1 MVRKEEVQTLLK
13 AFTKN
18 EVLGIDGIPV
28 EMFQQINVVLEAV
41 TRLATTQS
49 DTIVN
54 LTAYDKPVVTSMW
67 GKVNVEEFGGETL
80 GRMLVIYPRTQR
92 FFEHF
97 GGLSSADTVMN
108 NPNVKTHGKK
118 VLVSFVEGLNH
129 LNNLKGTFSQ
139 LSELHCNKLH
149 VCPKNFRGSID
160 RELLCLTGRVQ
171 GKLENE
177 GNHTQLLME
186 QFYV

>member
-1 MVRKEEVQTLLK
+1 MDVD
-13 AFTKN
+13 N
-18 EVLGIDGIPV
+18 Y
-28 EMFQQINVVLEAV
+28 V
-41 TRLATTQS
+41 TATTQS

-54 LTAYDKPVVTSMW
+54 LISYDKPVVTSMW

-139 LSELHCNKLH
+139 LSELHCNQLH
-149 VCPKNFRGSID
+149 VCPKNFR
-160 RELLCLTGRVQ
+160 LL
-171 GKLENE
+171 
-177 GNHTQLLME
+177 GNVLVCVPAHHFSKEFTAEFQAAYQKVVAGMANTLAHK
-186 QFYV
+186 YH